1 MRQKDK
7 GAKRLMSAC
16 SLTPSRTHSSTPI
29 WCWLFNILVA
39 KAWARFFFYTHTH
52 SDRQTLKQNLCI
64 WNKSGAEKIIIISR
78 DTLCICIYRLRT
90 GLCLRRRIS
99 RKKSKVAFLIRVFA
113 QLLLWLDLELNVV
126 LYVSLSLGLCSYCLA
141 QICCA
146 ALERLW
152 MRRSTGHETAHLCA
166 HLNFKHKHNRA
177 HTHTAHK
184 HTPWFQGDGQTW
196 SLPCW
201 SPRRMCY
208 KRAPAKYAIEN
219 AALQRKRRG
228 CCLSFFAA
236 LSCSLSR
243 SVSSSLSGQTNLP
256 DRVVFMRLFVVF
268 LSTSQAHVNV
278 LAAAAT
284 SFARLLLSFVQRI
297 L

>member
-1 MRQKDK
+1 
-7 GAKRLMSAC
+7 
-16 SLTPSRTHSSTPI
+16 
-29 WCWLFNILVA
+29 
-39 KAWARFFFYTHTH
+39 
-52 SDRQTLKQNLCI
+52 
-64 WNKSGAEKIIIISR
+64 
-78 DTLCICIYRLRT
+78 
-90 GLCLRRRIS
+90 
-99 RKKSKVAFLIRVFA
+99 
-113 QLLLWLDLELNVV
+113 
-126 LYVSLSLGLCSYCLA
+126 
-141 QICCA
+141 
-146 ALERLW
+146 
-152 MRRSTGHETAHLCA
+152 
-166 HLNFKHKHNRA
+166 
-177 HTHTAHK
+177 
-184 HTPWFQGDGQTW
+184 
-196 SLPCW
+196 
-201 SPRRMCY
+201 MCY

-256 DRVVFMRLFVVF
+256 DRVVFMRFVVF